1 MGCTYF
7 VNYTVK
13 IRPDA
18 VETLR
23 TAIGAEEY
31 MGDFFSLEDDVLS
44 CESCDMM
51 SFGMASAIEEFTKG
65 PVSDAA
71 VESLLV
77 MEACDGA
84 TRSYGIG
91 PGGAK
96 AFSAQR
102 LDEIRVMAD
111 GLTLEDY
118 ATLVRDVT
126 TVYQLKLATAGPL
139 IDSSVDAVDQE
150 DAVSASLLKRVME
163 EIVPKLTV
171 PDALALSSMIDDLHD
186 ADG

>member
-77 MEACDGA
+77 MEACDGT

-96 AFSAQR
+96 AFSSQR

-118 ATLVRDVT
+118 ATLV
-126 TVYQLKLATAGPL
+126 LKLATAGPL

-186 ADG
+186 ANG